1 MPRPCGWSFM
11 WVVVVAGSV
20 WAGDL
25 PEGEVTLTRR
35 WRTVRQVVQ
44 RTAEQV
50 KVRWAMPAT
59 ISRRAFL
66 GSRNDR
72 PTPAK
77 ALLGDLARQTHLT
90 CEVMND
96 VLVVHAPQD
105 DRRTILIARLKGSN
119 VTRKLEALCELGWL
133 GDAQAWPALA
143 AVAVGDEIAAALGAA
158 QALRRLDGEEPLDWR
173 VAGVSWSDPEFGT
186 MADPAPAWQMPIG
199 RAFPDG
205 VPFERVEQLATS
217 RYIPLREAAARLT
230 ASCGDRGKPLA
241 EALARDRSPIVRTAA
256 TRTLRAW
263 VDTDAIKPPTA
274 PRLAGRTA
282 WARRPVTNLRS
293 VGQRLNRARKPE
305 TVWRLTGRR
314 VGFLGTPQAIRIL
327 VRYGES
333 DAALAEYAAV
343 PLAEFCGGDQAIEF
357 LRTRAAAGDGW
368 ASWGLGAMQDG
379 EDLVASLRPI
389 LEKGRPRW
397 DAPPEF
403 TAARW
408 GGVHAVRPLLRGLDK
423 RGHWACLALGH
434 IGDPRGVRALAPRLS
449 HSDPGVA
456 VAAARGLGDSA
467 AHAAIQPLIAN
478 LKHPDRLRRHWAVLG
493 LGRIGGP
500 DAAKALRERLVA
512 ERTRKDR
519 LVRRAAAEMLKEI
532 GPLSVEAKQLIDE
545 FEREDAQLVPAYRPR
560 NPRFDE
566 RFPVNKEVFFKDH
579 APRTDGSTGETRVV
593 MDWANRLMLRY
604 GGANECVA
612 FDVGTATWFPVR
624 AASRFAGWNNELR
637 PTAGGSGG
645 MVYDGVNR
653 LTWIG
658 AGTGAGPH
666 PGAATYGHDVRLA
679 AYDAALDRF
688 TAVPDVGAAPGRAG
702 RRLRLRPRCRSGHQF
717 GVRPARRGAVR
728 RDEAHDGRAPRP
740 AADARAR
747 PSPAAGL
754 RLRPRL
760 AARPL
765 HAPETQLAPRALR
778 RAGQR
783 GSPLAG
789 RAPRPTGHRRLR
801 RPRVRQPQPRDDPHR
816 RRRARQDGHAH
827 VPLRPEDRRVGGP
840 RGEDARRPARRRRT
854 LRLRP
859 RAQRHPRP
867 RRRRLPPPAR
877 PLRHEGLL
885 RRRHRSSPVAPAS
898 CRPR

>member
-72 PTPAK
+72 PTPANTI
-77 ALLGDLARQTHLT
+77 LGDLARQTHLT

-186 MADPAPAWQMPIG
+186 MADQAPAWQMPIG

-205 VPFERVEQLATS
+205 VPFEKVERLATS

-343 PLAEFCGGDQAIEF
+343 PLAEFCGGEQAIEF
-357 LRTRAAAGDGW
+357 LMTRAAAGDGW
-368 ASWGLGAMQDG
+368 ASWGLSAMQDG

-434 IGDPRGVRALAPRLS
+434 IGDPRGVRVLAPRLN

-566 RFPVNKEVFFKDH
+566 HFPVNKEVFFKDH

-688 TAVPDVGAAPGRAG
+688 TAVPDVAP
-702 RRLRLRPRCRSGHQF
+702 PS
-717 GVRPARRGAVR
+717 ARRRGEPAAAFAFDPDAGLVISSASGPRGVALFDVMKRTTVARRAPRQMPALDHRPPPAFAYDPVSRRVLCTHPKLDWRLALYDVQANAVR
-728 RDEAHDGRAPRP
+728 LSQAALPGQPDIAVCGGLVYDSLNRAMILIGGVGPDRTVMPTCLYDRKADAWIDLEVKTPGALRGGGGHCVFDPEHNVILGLGGGAYRHQPVPFGTKAFYGAGIGRAP
-740 AADARAR
+740 
-747 PSPAAGL
+747 
-754 RLRPRL
+754 
-760 AARPL
+760 
-765 HAPETQLAPRALR
+765 
-778 RAGQR
+778 
-783 GSPLAG
+783 
-789 RAPRPTGHRRLR
+789 
-801 RPRVRQPQPRDDPHR
+801 
-816 RRRARQDGHAH
+816 
-827 VPLRPEDRRVGGP
+827 
-840 RGEDARRPARRRRT
+840 
-854 LRLRP
+854 
-859 RAQRHPRP
+859 
-867 RRRRLPPPAR
+867 
-877 PLRHEGLL
+877 
-885 RRRHRSSPVAPAS
+885 
-898 CRPR
+898 